1 MSQENTLDK
10 KVAESFIED
19 SSSVDLSTY
28 TEITVE
34 AAEVLSGY
42 GKREGDRPDGQLDLS
57 RLTEISEE
65 CAEALE
71 NHSGEIN
78 LYGLKEL
85 SPKIA
90 SKLGKKTGTLLL
102 NGLNTISLEVAEAL
116 AGQSDGYLSLDGL
129 ESIDIEIAGALAK
142 HTGGYLSLDGLSE
155 ISEDVAGKL
164 ITSSDELRI
173 GLTEI
178 SDSVARVLA
187 RCSGNLTMEN
197 LSIVDLSNLAAYLFH
212 IADSRVEISNGE
224 VVSLKNCILTKDIAE
239 EMVINGFP
247 SDEILAEF
255 TSIDDDAADVFGKS
269 YGVESWLSG
278 EVESGMPEEIKLV
291 GLNQLSENSAEKLS
305 HFKGGILNIQLNE
318 HTGKEIQILLQKL
331 SSETSFCL
339 SVPKLNVSL
348 HDSLAQFQGRYL
360 ELGVSE
366 LSETAASALSKYK
379 GSLSLNQFIKTEF
392 TPTWSGKELVKKRQG
407 EFSLQ
412 ISDKSAEMI
421 SMFKGESLSIKGANL
436 SDIAKKNLASNLTIE
451 FYLETDKISEDGA
464 HAFGTFKG
472 PKLELE
478 VSELSPACAAAL
490 ASYGGKLS
498 LIYLKEI
505 SDEAA
510 EKLAQ
515 YSGPEIQIMASNRM
529 NFEISDA
536 ALISLSKI
544 KNILT
549 LPYFPEASDNVI
561 GSFVKRSIRDSVGR
575 TVHDVIRRANKIS
588 SANLKEI
595 VKQHSRVDLEL
606 REISDE
612 AAEILSNNQGK
623 LVLSGL
629 RKISDNCASIL
640 AKHTGELYLLKD
652 VEITAQ
658 GMETLKKHPGSLFFF
673 RKESLQT
680 SCPLQPTIITD
691 ISPDFD

>member
-1 MSQENTLDK
+1 MSQNNILDK
-10 KVAESFIED
+10 TVAESFMED

-57 RLTEISEE
+57 GLMEISEE

-78 LYGLKEL
+78 LYGLNEL

-90 SKLGKKTGTLLL
+90 SKLGKKSGTLLL

-116 AGQSDGYLSLDGL
+116 AGQSDGYLCLDGL
-129 ESIDIEIAGALAK
+129 ESIDMEIAGALSK
-142 HTGGYLSLDGLSE
+142 HSGGGLSLDGLSE
-155 ISEDVAGKL
+155 ISKEIAEKL
-164 ITSSDELRI
+164 IETNDVLRLN
-173 GLTEI
+173 GLRAI

-187 RCSGNLTMEN
+187 NKTDLWIEGVSVN
-197 LSIVDLSNLAAYLFH
+197 DLSNLAAYLFH
-212 IADSRVEISNGE
+212 IAIGEIQISGAE
-224 VVSLKNCILTKDIAE
+224 QGGAVPLKNCILTKDIAE
-239 EMVINGFP
+239 EMVTNGFP

-269 YGVESWLSG
+269 DGVESWLSG
-278 EVESGMPEEIKLV
+278 GVESRSPIEIKLA

-318 HTGKEIQILLQKL
+318 HTGKEIQILLKKL

-339 SVPKLNVSL
+339 SVPKVDEVV
-348 HDSLAQFQGRYL
+348 HDSLAKFQGNYL

-392 TPTWSGKELVKKRQG
+392 RPTWSGKELVEKRQG
-407 EFSLQ
+407 EFNLQ

-421 SMFKGESLSIKGANL
+421 SMFKGKSLSIKGANL
-436 SDIAKKNLASNLTIE
+436 SEIAKKHLVKNLTIE
-451 FYLETDKISEDGA
+451 FYLETDKISEHVA
-464 HAFGTFKG
+464 HSLGTFKG

-490 ASYGGKLS
+490 AIYGGKLS
-498 LIYLKEI
+498 LINVKEI

-510 EKLAQ
+510 EKLAK
-515 YSGPEIQIMASNRM
+515 YSGPEIQIMASNSM
-529 NFEISDA
+529 GFKISDA

-544 KNILT
+544 KNNLT
-549 LPYFPEASDNVI
+549 LPFLEEASDNVI
-561 GSFVKRSIRDSVGR
+561 GSFVERSIRDSTGR
-575 TVHDVIRRANKIS
+575 TIHDVIKRANKIS

-595 VKQHSRVDLEL
+595 VKQHSRIDLEL

-612 AAEILSNNQGK
+612 AAEILSKNQGK

-629 RKISDNCASIL
+629 KKISDNCASIL
-640 AKHTGELYLLKD
+640 AKHKGELYLRKD

-658 GMETLKKHPGSLFFF
+658 GMETLKKHNGSLFF
-673 RKESLQT
+673 KEYG
-680 SCPLQPTIITD
+680 
-691 ISPDFD
+691 DFLYGKI

>member
-1 MSQENTLDK
+1 M
-10 KVAESFIED
+10 
-19 SSSVDLSTY
+19 
-28 TEITVE
+28 
-34 AAEVLSGY
+34 
-42 GKREGDRPDGQLDLS
+42 
-57 RLTEISEE
+57 EISEE

-78 LYGLKEL
+78 LYGLNEL

-90 SKLGKKTGTLLL
+90 SKLGKKSGTLLL

-116 AGQSDGYLSLDGL
+116 AGQSDGYLCLDGL
-129 ESIDIEIAGALAK
+129 ESIDMEIAGALSK
-142 HTGGYLSLDGLSE
+142 HSGGGLSLDGLSE
-155 ISEDVAGKL
+155 ISKEIAEKL
-164 ITSSDELRI
+164 IETNDVLRLN
-173 GLTEI
+173 GLRAI

-187 RCSGNLTMEN
+187 NKTDLWIEGVSVN
-197 LSIVDLSNLAAYLFH
+197 DLSNLAAYLFH
-212 IADSRVEISNGE
+212 IAIGEIQISGAE
-224 VVSLKNCILTKDIAE
+224 QGGAVTLKNCILTKDIAE

-451 FYLETDKISEDGA
+451 FYLETDKISEDVA

-498 LIYLKEI
+498 LINVKEI

-510 EKLAQ
+510 EKLVQ
-515 YSGPEIQIMASNRM
+515 YSGPEIQIMASNHM
-529 NFEISDA
+529 NFKISDA

-595 VKQHSRVDLEL
+595 VKQHSRIDLEL

>member
-1 MSQENTLDK
+1 MSPKNTLDK
-10 KVAESFIED
+10 KVAEKFMDD
-19 SSSVDLSTY
+19 SSSVNLSIY

-34 AAEVLSGY
+34 AAQVLAGY

-57 RLTEISEE
+57 GLTEISEE
-65 CAEALE
+65 CAGALE
-71 NHSGEIN
+71 KHAGEIN
-78 LYGLKEL
+78 LYGLNEI
-85 SPKIA
+85 SPKVA
-90 SKLGKKTGTLLL
+90 NKLGKKSGTLLL

-116 AGQSDGYLSLDGL
+116 AGQSDGYLCLDGL
-129 ESIDIEIAGALAK
+129 ESIDMEIAGALSK
-142 HTGGYLSLDGLSE
+142 HSGGGLSLSGLPEISKEIAEKLIETNDVLRLDGLR
-155 ISEDVAGKL
+155 A
-164 ITSSDELRI
+164 
-173 GLTEI
+173 I

-187 RCSGNLTMEN
+187 NKTDLWLEG
-197 LSIVDLSNLAAYLFH
+197 LSVDNLSNLAAYLFH
-212 IADSRVEISNGE
+212 IADTRVEISGAKQDGA
-224 VVSLKNCILTKDIAE
+224 VPLKNCILTKDIAE
-239 EMVINGFP
+239 EMVTNGFP

-255 TSIDDDAADVFGKS
+255 TSIDDDAADIFGKS
-269 YGVESWLSG
+269 DGFEIWLSTGVESR
-278 EVESGMPEEIKLV
+278 MPREIKLV

-339 SVPKLNVSL
+339 SVPKLNVIL
-348 HDSLAQFQGRYL
+348 HDSLAKFQGRYL

-366 LSETAASALSKYK
+366 LSEKAASALSKYK
-379 GSLSLNQFIKTEF
+379 GDLSLNQFIKTEF
-392 TPTWSGKELVKKRQG
+392 KPTWSGKELVKRRQG

-421 SMFKGESLSIKGANL
+421 SMFKGEFLRIEGANL
-436 SDIAKKNLASNLTIE
+436 SDKAKKHLASNLTIA
-451 FYLETDKISEDGA
+451 FCLETDKISEDVA

-472 PKLELE
+472 PQLKLK

-490 ASYGGKLS
+490 AIYGGKLS
-498 LIYLKEI
+498 LFDVKEI

-510 EKLAQ
+510 EKLAR
-515 YSGPEIQIMASNRM
+515 YSGPEIQIMASTCM
-529 NFEISDA
+529 DFKISDA

-544 KNILT
+544 KNNLT
-549 LPYFPEASDNVI
+549 FYGFPEASDNVI
-561 GSFVKRSIRDSVGR
+561 GSFVKRSIPDPFGG
-575 TVHDVIRRANKIS
+575 TVHSLIRYANKIS

-623 LVLSGL
+623 LVLKGL

-652 VEITAQ
+652 VEITAK
-658 GMETLKKHPGSLFFF
+658 GMETLKKHHGSLFF
-673 RKESLQT
+673 KEYG
-680 SCPLQPTIITD
+680 
-691 ISPDFD
+691 DFLSGKL